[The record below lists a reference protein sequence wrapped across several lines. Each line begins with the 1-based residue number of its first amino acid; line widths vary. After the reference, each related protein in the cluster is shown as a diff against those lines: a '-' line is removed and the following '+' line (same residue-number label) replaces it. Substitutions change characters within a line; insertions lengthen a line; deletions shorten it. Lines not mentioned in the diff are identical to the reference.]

1 MTRRLLALGAALIGL
16 AACDVTYP
24 VAVVG
29 PGDTV
34 FRGSATARF
43 LEGGFFQATNGA
55 TVCRGQYAP
64 QSAGETSTFPVNCSN
79 GLSGIGTAVFE
90 NGDSGG
96 GTITMQDGTRWQFI
110 FGRGALRV

>member
-1 MTRRLLALGAALIGL
+1 MRNRILALGLATIGL
-16 AACDVTYP
+16 TACDVTYP

-34 FRGSATARF
+34 YRGNATARF
-43 LEGGFFQATNGA
+43 LEGGFFQASNGA
-55 TVCRGQYAP
+55 NFCQGRYAP
-64 QSAGETSTFPVNCSN
+64 QSPGETSTFPVTCSN

-96 GTITMQDGTRWQFI
+96 GTITMEDGTRWQFI